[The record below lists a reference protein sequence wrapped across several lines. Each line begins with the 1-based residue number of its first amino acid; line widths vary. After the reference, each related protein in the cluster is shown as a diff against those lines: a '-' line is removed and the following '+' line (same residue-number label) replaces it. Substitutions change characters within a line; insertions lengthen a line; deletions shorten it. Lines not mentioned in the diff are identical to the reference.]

1 MMVYDHLKEV
11 VSPEARKKR
20 SYESRKEVRKEVSTV
35 ISLNEG
41 ENIKIRPPRN
51 VDRGSKKLT
60 SASSRS
66 KGIRSCANCLWVLT
80 SESSS
85 GRGKNFLLCG
95 VNSSSPKR
103 NTWSTGSQN
112 LEATL
117 SELISKETRTLCSP
131 RLKIWSWPLQHQ
143 AIALSDRTVR
153 QVMESGL
160 VPENSPLLGSVGAK
174 NLIIIYTFQGGLK
187 K

>member
-60 SASSRS
+60 S
-66 KGIRSCANCLWVLT
+66 GEV
-80 SESSS
+80 
-85 GRGKNFLLCG
+85 
-95 VNSSSPKR
+95 
-103 NTWSTGSQN
+103 
-112 LEATL
+112 
-117 SELISKETRTLCSP
+117 
-131 RLKIWSWPLQHQ
+131 
-143 AIALSDRTVR
+143 
-153 QVMESGL
+153 
-160 VPENSPLLGSVGAK
+160 
-174 NLIIIYTFQGGLK
+174 
-187 K
+187 